1 VKTSGPIVFLEATND
16 NQDLHVV
23 IALAGH
29 EISAVTG
36 LFFNETQV
44 VTSSMSD
51 GVETTPISST
61 APDYSTDARVTAHFG
76 TDDQA
81 ADSELVART
90 GFTTNHRLRGIA
102 YIYARYTFDEDVFA
116 TGIPNLSCT
125 VQGKKLF
132 DPRDDTTAFSQNPA
146 LAIRDYLTNT
156 TYGLGASADEI
167 DDDSFIAAAN
177 VCDETVT
184 TLDGTEPRYTIN
196 GVVDTSK
203 APRAILQDML
213 TSCGGQLSYSN
224 GKFKLLAGEFRTAT
238 KTLDEDDLRGG
249 ITIQTKNTGQDQFN
263 AVKGVFVN
271 PQQNFQPTDFP
282 SVTSSTFEAEDNN
295 ERRFLDLTLPF
306 TTSVATA
313 QRLAKQALFRSRE
326 QITLNMPCNLNAFDI
341 DVGDTVQVTNARL
354 GFDAKNFECVR
365 WNFVFEDN
373 GQVMGVD
380 LTLRETSAAAY
391 EFDPNVDETIFASNN
406 TNLPNPADIPAP
418 GLSVTDE
425 LRVVNEE
432 AISVLIANVT
442 GGSAFTNT
450 FEVEA
455 KELPSGEFV
464 NLGRASGNRFELLN
478 VVDGADYE
486 VRARAVTTFGFK
498 SAFSTVTHNVIGK
511 TEPPQ
516 DVTNFTGNVVSG
528 ALALSWT
535 PVPDLDLSHYRLRFA
550 SATSGATY
558 QNAVNLIEKIPRP
571 GNTAIVPARSGTY
584 FLKAVDKLGLASENP
599 ATIVVTTSVAD
610 VEDLNVI
617 QTINEHPDFTGAK
630 DDVVVLTDENA
641 LILDT
646 SINFDDKTGNFD
658 DAGGLF
664 DGGGGFVDLEGF
676 YNFATTVDLG
686 AKFTSRVT
694 ASMSVTR
701 QDYVNT
707 FDEATG
713 LFDSRD
719 GNFDGDVNAFDE
731 TDAELQVRTT
741 DDDPNVSPTY
751 TDFRPF
757 VVGDYTARALQFRLR
772 MTTTDTQA
780 TPKVEEV
787 TVTVDMPDRVFAEDD
802 IDSGAGSKVVTFS
815 PAFKETPAIGIA
827 ATMQTGDFYE
837 ITNKTRSGFTITFK
851 NSGGTAVDRTFD
863 YVAKG
868 FGREVS

>member
-1 VKTSGPIVFLEATND
+1 
-16 NQDLHVV
+16 
-23 IALAGH
+23 
-29 EISAVTG
+29 
-36 LFFNETQV
+36 
-44 VTSSMSD
+44 
-51 GVETTPISST
+51 
-61 APDYSTDARVTAHFG
+61 
-76 TDDQA
+76 
-81 ADSELVART
+81 
-90 GFTTNHRLRGIA
+90 
-102 YIYARYTFDEDVFA
+102 
-116 TGIPNLSCT
+116 
-125 VQGKKLF
+125 
-132 DPRDDTTAFSQNPA
+132 
-146 LAIRDYLTNT
+146 
-156 TYGLGASADEI
+156 
-167 DDDSFIAAAN
+167 
-177 VCDETVT
+177 
-184 TLDGTEPRYTIN
+184 
-196 GVVDTSK
+196 
-203 APRAILQDML
+203 
-213 TSCGGQLSYSN
+213 
-224 GKFKLLAGEFRTAT
+224 
-238 KTLDEDDLRGG
+238 
-249 ITIQTKNTGQDQFN
+249 
-263 AVKGVFVN
+263 
-271 PQQNFQPTDFP
+271 
-282 SVTSSTFEAEDNN
+282 
-295 ERRFLDLTLPF
+295 FLDLTLPF
-306 TTSVATA
+306 TTSVSTA

-326 QITLNMPCNLNAFDI
+326 QITLNMPCNLNAFDV
-341 DVGDTVQVTNARL
+341 DVGDTVQVTNSRL
-354 GFDAKNFECVR
+354 GFAAKDFECVR

-380 LTLRETSAAAY
+380 LTLRETSSTVY
-391 EFDPNVDETIFASNN
+391 DFDPDVDESVFSSNN
-406 TNLPNPADIPAP
+406 TTLPNPADIPAP

-425 LRVVNEE
+425 LRVINEE
-432 AISVLIANVT
+432 AISVLIATVS

-498 SAFSTVTHNVIGK
+498 SGFSTVTHNVIGK
-511 TEPPQ
+511 TAPPA

-550 SATSGATY
+550 SATIGATY

-571 GNTAIVPARSGTY
+571 GNTAIVPARAGTY

-599 ATIVVTTSVAD
+599 ATTVVTTSIAD

-617 QTINEHPDFTGAK
+617 QVIDEHPDFTGAK
-630 DDVVVLTDENA
+630 DDVVVITDGS

-646 SINFDDKTGNFD
+646 SINFDDKSGDFD

-719 GNFDGDVNAFDE
+719 GKFDGDVNAFDE

-741 DDDPNVSPTY
+741 DDDPNGTPTY
-751 TDFRPF
+751 TEFRPF

-787 TVTVDMPDRVFAEDD
+787 TVTVDMPDRVFAEED
-802 IDSGAGSKVVTFS
+802 IDSGAGSKVITFD

-837 ITNKTRSGFTITFK
+837 ITSKTRSGFTITFK

>member
-125 VQGKKLF
+125 VSGKKLF

-391 EFDPNVDETIFASNN
+391 EFDANVDETVFASNN

-584 FLKAVDKLGLASENP
+584 FLKAIDKLGLASENP